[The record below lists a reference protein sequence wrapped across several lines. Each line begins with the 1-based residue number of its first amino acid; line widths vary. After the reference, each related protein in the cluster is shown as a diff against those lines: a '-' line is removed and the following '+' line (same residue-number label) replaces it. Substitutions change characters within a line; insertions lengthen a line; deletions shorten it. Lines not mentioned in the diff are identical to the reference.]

1 MPAQFVTENP
11 RDLRFFDT
19 AKQVEV
25 DHVDIDLNENA
36 VNEVAEI
43 FKTPLT
49 GCYNWDYQIQENR
62 IKRLY
67 ELGKELN
74 WNADTDLDW
83 SKPVGH
89 ASDEVRALQSGFSE
103 YPPFLAM
110 SKERQSEFLRHS
122 EAWTDSQFLHGEQ
135 GALLV
140 ASQLVSC
147 APTYNAKLY
156 AASQTFDEA
165 RHVETFNRFLQQK
178 SGLMYPI
185 DGALKSILDKILTD
199 ERWDLKFIG
208 MQVVIEGLALAAFNT
223 MKSLADPEGFRYDM
237 LSLIIRD
244 EARHVTFGIQYL
256 EEYVKSLSQEEI
268 EERAEFAYQAC
279 VVSRERLV
287 PTDVFR
293 HFDFDL
299 EEARQVFLDGGATA
313 QFRKLL
319 FSRVIPNLRRIGL
332 LTDKIRPKFEA
343 LGVLEYENLPD
354 DADIDWAELSKP
366 LYEEKE
372 QNKAQA

>member
-1 MPAQFVTENP
+1 MPATFVPQAP
-11 RDLRFFDT
+11 RDLRFFESAESID
-19 AKQVEV
+19 V
-25 DHVDIDLNENA
+25 DGVDIDLTEQA

-43 FKTPLT
+43 FNTPLT
-49 GCYNWDYQIQENR
+49 GCYNWDYQIQDNR

-83 SKPVGH
+83 DKPVGE
-89 ASDEVRALQSGFSE
+89 APLEVRALQSGFAE
-103 YPPFLAM
+103 YPPYLAM
-110 SKERQSEFLRHS
+110 SEERQKEFLEHS

-165 RHVETFNRFLQQK
+165 RHVETFNRYLQQK
-178 SGLMYPI
+178 KGIMYPI
-185 DGALKSILDKILTD
+185 DGALKSLLDKILTD
-199 ERWDLKFIG
+199 SRWDLKFIG

-223 MKSLADPEGFRYDM
+223 IKSLVEPGGFKHDM

-244 EARHVTFGIQYL
+244 EARHVTFGINYL
-256 EEYVKSLSQEEI
+256 EEYVKSLSPEEI
-268 EERAEFAYQAC
+268 EDRAEFAYQAC

-293 HFDFDL
+293 HFDFDI
-299 EEARQVFLDGGATA
+299 EEARAVFLDGGAA
-313 QFRKLL
+313 ASFRKLL

-332 LTDKIRPKFEA
+332 LTDTIRPKFEA
-343 LGVLEYENLPD
+343 LGVLEYEHMPD

-366 LYEEKE
+366 LY
-372 QNKAQA
+372 